1 MKSNEINSI
10 DYQTDQQL
18 VIAIA
23 HQFLRAESAFAR
35 FLKYMSGYNPS
46 NKILESNVNRIFTP
60 ERQWQVDVY
69 NAYADFIHHL
79 YEYIIGCFKREA
91 NSLEKIR
98 TEHSD
103 ILIVREA
110 EKYRNLCLRLIKE
123 KKDKEYG
130 LNDISYYIDPVPED
144 FGMAFR
150 NARNMNAHA
159 DIRRVKSGYMADY
172 FTKYHKYTLYL
183 YFFGYSFWSNDN
195 PSAIQWED
203 ITKFAEIIK

>member
-1 MKSNEINSI
+1 MKNSKSFNAG
-10 DYQTDQQL
+10 DETDKQL
-18 VIAIA
+18 VIAIS

-35 FLKYMSGYNPS
+35 FINYMSSYPPLD
-46 NKILESNVNRIFTP
+46 KVLELEVNRIFIP

-79 YEYIIGCFKREA
+79 YEYMIGCFKRGV
-91 NSLEKIR
+91 NSLDDIDHKR
-98 TEHSD
+98 SD

-110 EKYRNLCLRLIKE
+110 EKYRNQCLVRIRE
-123 KKDKEYG
+123 NKDKEYG

-159 DIRRVKSGYMADY
+159 DIRRVNYRKE
-172 FTKYHKYTLYL
+172 KQVK
-183 YFFGYSFWSNDN
+183 
-195 PSAIQWED
+195 
-203 ITKFAEIIK
+203 